1 MTGFA
6 ISWLDLRES
15 ADFAARD
22 KTLVSQLLAWL
33 ASFEASNGADPL
45 VVDLGSGTGSTL
57 RALTRLGAPRFVW
70 RLVDHDGALLDEAL
84 KRHRKA
90 FLIEDYQAD
99 LTVMDELPLG
109 GARLVTASALFD
121 LVSRGFVDKLVARLQ
136 RQRSGLYA
144 ALSYN
149 GVMSWEPAHSLD
161 ADVLTAFNKDQLRD
175 KGFGPALGPDAAD
188 YLQQALINAGYEVF
202 TAPSPWV
209 LTPVDATLSN
219 ELIRGISAAVATG
232 YGLDTLEL
240 KTWETFRLAHTST
253 GSATVGH
260 LDILAWLASSSA

>member
-1 MTGFA
+1 MSGFS
-6 ISWLDLRES
+6 ISWLDLRER

-22 KTLVSQLLAWL
+22 KTLVIQLLAWL
-33 ASFEASNGADPL
+33 ASPEASNGADPL

-57 RALTRLGAPRFVW
+57 RALAKLGAPKFVW

-84 KRHRKA
+84 KRHLKT

-121 LVSRGFVDKLVARLQ
+121 LASSDFVDKLVERLH

-144 ALSYN
+144 ALNYN
-149 GVMSWEPAHSLD
+149 GIMSWEPAHPLD
-161 ADVLTAFNKDQLRD
+161 AAVGAAFNKDQLRD
-175 KGFGPALGPDAAD
+175 KGFGHALGPDAAN
-188 YLQQALINAGYEVF
+188 YLQQALTRAGYAVF
-202 TAPSPWV
+202 TALSPWV
-209 LTPVDATLSN
+209 LTAADATLTN

-232 YGLDTLEL
+232 YGLDTVEL
-240 KTWETFRLAHTST
+240 KNWETFRLAHTTT
-253 GSATVGH
+253 GIGTVGH
-260 LDILAWLASSSA
+260 LDVLALPAPSSA